1 MNKFKT
7 AAIHGGQ
14 TEPNP
19 FHSLNPPI
27 CQTSTFTFDN
37 LDHAEEVMSFRST
50 DYVYTRGNNP
60 TLRLLENRVAE
71 LEGGA
76 GAVAFSSGMGAI
88 STVLMSLLKPGDRVI
103 AHKTLYGSA
112 FSFITEMLVKYGM
125 SYELIDLTCAENLEK
140 VMDSKTKVVYFE
152 TPSNP
157 DLSIIDIVKVSEIA
171 HARGAKVVVDNT
183 FASPYF
189 QRPLELGAD
198 VVVHSAT
205 KYLCGHGDVVA
216 GIAVA
221 SSEEY
226 IANLK
231 FGYMCE
237 FGNVMS
243 PFNAWLILRGIKT
256 MGIRMREHE
265 KNAIEVAKFLSEQD
279 KIGEVKYP
287 GLETHPGHEIAKKQ
301 MDGFGGMITFE
312 VKGGLDAAK
321 RFVDGL
327 KLFQLAVS
335 LGDCESLV
343 ELPAVLTHRG
353 YPKEKLKEFGLTE
366 SMVRISVGLEDVEDI
381 IQDLRQALE
390 NI

>member
-1 MNKFKT
+1 MSGFKT
-7 AAIHGGQ
+7 KAIHGGQ

-27 CQTSTFTFDN
+27 CQTSTFTFDS
-37 LDHAEEVMSFRST
+37 LDHAEEVMSFRSS

-112 FSFITEMLVKYGM
+112 FSFITEMLVKYGITF
-125 SYELIDLTCAENLEK
+125 ELIDLTCAENLEK
-140 VMDSKTKVVYFE
+140 EMDSKTKVVYFE

-157 DLSIIDIVKVSEIA
+157 DLSMIDIKKVSNIA
-171 HARGAKVVVDNT
+171 HAKGAQVVVDNT

-189 QRPLELGAD
+189 QRPLEHGAD
-198 VVVHSAT
+198 IVVHSAT

-221 SSEEY
+221 RSEEY
-226 IANLK
+226 IPQLK

-243 PFNAWLILRGIKT
+243 PFNAWLILRGLKT

-265 KNAIEVAKFLSEQD
+265 RNAKSVVKFLLEHP

-287 GLETHPGHEIAKKQ
+287 GLESHPGHEIAKKQ
-301 MDGFGGMITFE
+301 MDGFGGMVTFE

-321 RFVDGL
+321 KFVDSL

-353 YPKEKLKEFGLTE
+353 YPKEKLAEFGLTE
-366 SMVRISVGLEDVEDI
+366 SMVRISVGLEDIEDI
-381 IQDLRQALE
+381 VKDLGQALE
-390 NI
+390 KN

>member
-1 MNKFKT
+1 MKKFKT

-88 STVLMSLLKPGDRVI
+88 STVLMSFLKPGDRIV

-112 FSFITEMLVKYGM
+112 FSFITEILVKYGIC
-125 SYELIDLTCAENLEK
+125 YELIDLTCAENLEK
-140 VMDSKTKVVYFE
+140 AMDSKTKVIYFE

-157 DLSIIDIVKVSEIA
+157 DLSIIDIERVSAIA
-171 HARGAKVVVDNT
+171 HAGGAKVVVDNT

-189 QRPLELGAD
+189 QRPLQLGAD

-226 IANLK
+226 VPNLK

-237 FGNVMS
+237 FGNVLS

-265 KNAIEVAKFLSEQD
+265 KNAVEVAKFLSEHE

-287 GLETHPGHEIAKKQ
+287 GLNTHPGHEIAKKQ

-321 RFVDGL
+321 KFVDSL
-327 KLFQLAVS
+327 ALFQLAVS

-343 ELPAVLTHRG
+343 ELPAILTHRG
-353 YPKEKLKEFGLTE
+353 YPKEKLKEFGLTD

-381 IQDLRQALE
+381 IQDVRQALE
-390 NI
+390 TI

>member
-1 MNKFKT
+1 MSGFKT
-7 AAIHGGQ
+7 KAIHGGQ

-27 CQTSTFTFDN
+27 CQTSTFTFDS
-37 LDHAEEVMSFRST
+37 LDHAEEVMSFRSS

-88 STVLMSLLKPGDRVI
+88 STVLMSLLKPGDRLI

-112 FSFITEMLVKYGM
+112 FSFITEMLGKYGV
-125 SYELIDLTCAENLEK
+125 SGELIDLTNADNLESAL
-140 VMDSKTKVVYFE
+140 DEHTKVVYFE
-152 TPSNP
+152 TPANP
-157 DLSIIDIVKVSEIA
+157 DLSIVDIEKVSAIA
-171 HARGAKVVVDNT
+171 HAKGVQVVVDNT

-198 VVVHSAT
+198 VTVHSAT

-221 SSEEY
+221 RSEEY
-226 IANLK
+226 VPQLK

-243 PFNAWLILRGIKT
+243 PFNAWLILRGLKT

-265 KNAIEVAKFLSEQD
+265 KNAKAVAKFLSEHP

-287 GLETHPGHEIAKKQ
+287 GLESHSGHEIAKRQ

-312 VKGGLDAAK
+312 VKGGLKSAK
-321 RFVDGL
+321 RFVDSL
-327 KLFQLAVS
+327 QLFQLAVS

-353 YPKEKLKEFGLTE
+353 YPKEQLLKFGLTE
-366 SMVRISVGLEDVEDI
+366 SMVRISVGLEDIEDI
-381 IQDLRQALE
+381 LEDLSDALR